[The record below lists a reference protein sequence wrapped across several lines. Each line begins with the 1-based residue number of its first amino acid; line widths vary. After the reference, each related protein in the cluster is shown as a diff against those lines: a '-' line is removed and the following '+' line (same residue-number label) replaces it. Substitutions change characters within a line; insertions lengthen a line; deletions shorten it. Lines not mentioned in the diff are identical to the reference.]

1 MPFSFWRMILLF
13 AKWFW
18 TNRWKS
24 FTKIDRHKEIKKH
37 TFLDSVFLCVNLN
50 LKRMT
55 LSSHQVYHVYYAQHV
70 HESQH
75 VRTVHHVPHAFH
87 IFNVQLVQYVCQL
100 HHNFHSSFLPGQE
113 VLDCIFRFRTST
125 LMMVPI
131 KFWWNSDLFK
141 KSTSFYLK
149 NWRS

>member
-1 MPFSFWRMILLF
+1 M
-13 AKWFW
+13 
-18 TNRWKS
+18 
-24 FTKIDRHKEIKKH
+24 
-37 TFLDSVFLCVNLN
+37 FLCVNLN

-55 LSSHQVYHVYYAQHV
+55 LSSHPVYHVYYAQHV

-131 KFWWNSDLFK
+131 KFWWNSKTDEVRAFSD
-141 KSTSFYLK
+141 KSLK
-149 NWRS
+149 FLIKNLSKAKYKSLKVS